1 MPNRV
6 MGLLLARDKASL
18 LDLASIHSWTILP
31 NTGYAFERFKS
42 DDDQSLPFVD
52 GMDGVAVN
60 GRGCTALA
68 YRDE

>member
-6 MGLLLARDKASL
+6 MGLLLARNQASL
-18 LDLASIHSWTILP
+18 LNLARRRNWTILP
-31 NTGYAFERFKS
+31 NTGYTFERFKS

-52 GMDGVAVN
+52 DMDGVAVS
-60 GRGCTALA
+60 GRGCAALA